1 MMDPRANPETW
12 NISISLI
19 NERLDLGNASV
30 LDIGFGSGGFL
41 LALAQKSKI
50 VTGVDISPD
59 IVKKMRERIRQQKQ
73 KNIRI
78 LCESAVNLPFENNVF
93 DLIILNG
100 VLEYTAQD
108 QKGPPK
114 DTHIKILK
122 HIRKMLKPRGLFYLG
137 IENRYY
143 LKFILGH
150 RDHYEMRFSNV
161 LPRNLSKFISKN
173 ILKKEARNHI
183 YSYNEYVELL
193 GEAGFNDPL
202 FFTALPNYKAP
213 EYIIPIENIE
223 DVREAILK
231 THTKKLYQ
239 YVCYSLALSK
249 YLYKKLGPDFV
260 IISMV

>member
-1 MMDPRANPETW
+1 LKKRGSPETW
-12 NISISLI
+12 GSSIALI
-19 NERLDLGNASV
+19 KERLDLENANV

-41 LALAQKSKI
+41 LALAQQSKM
-50 VTGVDISPD
+50 VTGIDISPD
-59 IVKKMRERIRQQKQ
+59 IVKKMRNRLELHKLN
-73 KNIRI
+73 NIR
-78 LCESAVNLPFENNVF
+78 LSCESAVNLPFENNEF

-100 VLEYTAQD
+100 VLEYTAQG
-108 QKGPPK
+108 QKGLPRE
-114 DTHIKILK
+114 THIKILK
-122 HIRKMLKPRGLFYLG
+122 HIRKLLKPGGLFYLG

-143 LKFILGH
+143 LKFVLGH
-150 RDHYEMRFSNV
+150 RDHYEMRFSNI
-161 LPRNLSKFISKN
+161 LPRNLSRFISKN